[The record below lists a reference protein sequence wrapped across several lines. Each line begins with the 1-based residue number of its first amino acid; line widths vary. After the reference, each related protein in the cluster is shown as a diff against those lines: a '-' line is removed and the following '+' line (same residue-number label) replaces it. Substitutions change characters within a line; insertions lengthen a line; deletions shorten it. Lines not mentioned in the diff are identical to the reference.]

1 MSLRIRARLTLWYVG
16 VLASVLVAFSA
27 GVLWLQNHY
36 SRAQFDT
43 ELASVA
49 TATASILRSEL
60 EETHQLQRAAHETRN
75 AVDIPNRT
83 VAILDAGGRPVA
95 AHWRGFPRERLP
107 QLVGSSPLTATL
119 DQGLQRWRIRLVR
132 ERSADGPFLV
142 FVAAAEGPIARE
154 QRVLART
161 LLMAMPAAVLLS
173 ALVCWW
179 AASRALAPLTQMSD
193 EAERVTMQSLDT
205 GLSEGQSDDEIGQLG
220 RAFNRLLRRVS
231 TAVNGQRQFMA
242 DASHELRTPVAAAR
256 AAADVTLA
264 QPHRNEEEYRD
275 ALYVVRSQTE
285 RLGRM
290 VDDMLVL
297 ARADAGGYR
306 LRPARCFADEILL
319 EPAEA
324 AAALAAAKGIDFE
337 LSLEPSLPLAVDEV
351 LIQQMTLNLLTNAV
365 LYTASGGRVRLELR
379 RADAVVE
386 VRVRDTGCGIPL
398 AERARVFDR
407 FVRLDEARES
417 AGGAGLG
424 LPIARWIAECHG
436 GMLILADSGPHGST
450 FVARLPLAF
459 EDSDAIG
466 ESSTPSVDAPLAAS
480 STVAAFEGQTAPI
493 SVPHA
498 T

>member
-1 MSLRIRARLTLWYVG
+1 MSR
-16 VLASVLVAFSA
+16 SH
-27 GVLWLQNHY
+27 NH
-36 SRAQFDT
+36 
-43 ELASVA
+43 
-49 TATASILRSEL
+49 TA
-60 EETHQLQRAAHETRN
+60 
-75 AVDIPNRT
+75 
-83 VAILDAGGRPVA
+83 
-95 AHWRGFPRERLP
+95 
-107 QLVGSSPLTATL
+107 
-119 DQGLQRWRIRLVR
+119 
-132 ERSADGPFLV
+132 
-142 FVAAAEGPIARE
+142 
-154 QRVLART
+154 
-161 LLMAMPAAVLLS
+161 
-173 ALVCWW
+173 
-179 AASRALAPLTQMSD
+179 
-193 EAERVTMQSLDT
+193 
-205 GLSEGQSDDEIGQLG
+205 
-220 RAFNRLLRRVS
+220 
-231 TAVNGQRQFMA
+231 
-242 DASHELRTPVAAAR
+242 
-256 AAADVTLA
+256 
-264 QPHRNEEEYRD
+264 NEEEYRD

-324 AAALAAAKGIDFE
+324 AAALAAAKGIEFE

-407 FVRLDEARES
+407 FCTLGRSARECRRRRPGPS
-417 AGGAGLG
+417 NRPLDRRVS
-424 LPIARWIAECHG
+424 RWHV
-436 GMLILADSGPHGST
+436 DSRRQRPATDPT

-493 SVPHA
+493 AMYLAPPDGVRLWWSPA
-498 T
+498 LSDDRSGRPTRRSG